1 MAGGSHK
8 TLSIPIGT
16 SMRTALL
23 FCILALTAPA
33 FAGSYPGSP
42 AAVVAAYVEADGAG
56 MALDSTTAGQVL
68 KYTTWED
75 APGWDSFA
83 VIKSYDI
90 GEVGYDESK
99 ASVQIT
105 YHLLGQLAGSAFTAK
120 KTEESVSFELQK
132 VKGQWKI
139 EKPQLSPHLEADSAI
154 TFLKTIASDDPS
166 AKASL
171 KKIQSLK

>member
-1 MAGGSHK
+1 
-8 TLSIPIGT
+8 
-16 SMRTALL
+16 MRTALL
-23 FCILALTAPA
+23 FYILALTSPA

-42 AAVVAAYVEADGAG
+42 AAVVAAYIEADDAG
-56 MALDSTTAGQVL
+56 KALDGDTAGQVL

-75 APGWDSFA
+75 APGWDSLA

-105 YHLLGQLAGSAFTAK
+105 YHLLGQLTGSAFTAK
-120 KTEESVSFELQK
+120 KADETISFELRK

-139 EKPQLSPHLEADSAI
+139 EKPQLPPHLDVASAM
-154 TFLKTIASDDPS
+154 TVLKTIAADDPG

-171 KKIQSLK
+171 KKIQALE